1 MLILD
6 RIVSFHM
13 LQSNKNVKFFE
24 EFFLILIVL
33 SNSKV
38 FSNLF
43 FSITFSVSI
52 GLDLVANLS
61 LIIESKSQDLFMT
74 FVRRDDDFFLWE
86 FFLIFLI
93 ECTIHLTIQNALV
106 VP

>member
-1 MLILD
+1 
-6 RIVSFHM
+6 M
-13 LQSNKNVKFFE
+13 LQSNKKVRFFE
-24 EFFLILIVL
+24 EFFHILIVL

-38 FSNLF
+38 FSYLF
-43 FSITFSVSI
+43 FAVTFCLSS
-52 GLDLVANLS
+52 GLDLVANLY

-74 FVRRDDDFFLWE
+74 FVRRDDTFCLWE

-93 ECTIHLTIQNALV
+93 ECTIHLRIQIALV